1 MVSKT
6 NTQKRTAPLRDDT
19 ARFILS
25 VERRATLVGIIGLGY
40 VGVPLART
48 FIKKGFRVIGFD
60 VDQTKIDTLNEGR
73 SYMRHISDEMIGEII
88 ADGRFE
94 ATTDLSRMAE
104 PDALLICVPTPLN
117 EYREPDLS
125 FVVNTTETISQYL
138 RKGQL
143 VALESTT
150 YPGTSDEVMRPILEK
165 SGLSADS
172 DFGIAYSPER
182 EDPGN
187 PNFETGTIPKV
198 VGASSADAL
207 EMALALYG
215 AAVTQ
220 VVPVSDTR
228 TAEAV
233 KLTENI
239 FRLVNIGLVN
249 ELKVI
254 FDGMGIDVW
263 EVIEAAKTK
272 PFGYMPFY
280 PGPGLG
286 GHCIP
291 IDPFYLTWKARAD
304 GNPTRFIELAGEIN
318 AQMPRRVIEVAAETL
333 SELSQKPLKGA
344 RVLVVGIAYKNN
356 IDDMRESP
364 SVEIINRLMNRGSE
378 VVYHD
383 PFIPVVV
390 ESHDHPELVGMKSV
404 ALTEKELKDA
414 DLVIIAT
421 AHANIDYELLVE
433 HASAIVDTRNA
444 CVQFSKSHG
453 HKITKA

>member
-1 MVSKT
+1 MT
-6 NTQKRTAPLRDDT
+6 NLPPASSTAISEM
-19 ARFILS
+19 AAKFILG
-25 VERRATLVGIIGLGY
+25 VGRRNTLVGIIGLGY
-40 VGVPLART
+40 VGVPLARA
-48 FIKKGFRVIGFD
+48 FIQQGFRVLGFD
-60 VDQTKIDTLNEGR
+60 VDQSKIDALEEGR
-73 SYMRHISDEMIGEII
+73 SYMRHISDEKIQEIVG
-88 ADGRFE
+88 DGRFS
-94 ATTDLSRMAE
+94 ATSDLKRMSE

-125 FVVNTTETISQYL
+125 FVVDTTKAIAENL
-138 RKGQL
+138 RPGQL
-143 VALESTT
+143 VVLESTT
-150 YPGTSDEVMRPILEK
+150 YPGTSDEVMRPILEEK
-165 SGLSADS
+165 SGLCAEK

-187 PNFETGTIPKV
+187 QNFETGTIPKV
-198 VGASSADAL
+198 VGAASKDAL
-207 EMALALYG
+207 EMAKTLYG
-215 AAVTQ
+215 SMVTQ
-220 VVPVSDTR
+220 VIPVSNTR

-249 ELKVI
+249 ELKII
-254 FDGMGIDVW
+254 FDSLGIDVW

-291 IDPFYLTWKARAD
+291 IDPFYLTWKARAV

-318 AQMPRRVIEVAAETL
+318 AHMPRRVVEIVARSL
-333 SELSQKPLKGA
+333 SEHGEKSLKGSKILLA
-344 RVLVVGIAYKNN
+344 GLAYKSN

-364 SVEIINRLMNRGSE
+364 AVELYTLLAERGAQ
-378 VVYHD
+378 VDYHD
-383 PFIPVVV
+383 PFIPVVPKM
-390 ESHDHPELVGMKSV
+390 HDHPELEGLESIELTAESV
-404 ALTEKELKDA
+404 AAYDVVL
-414 DLVIIAT
+414 IAT
-421 AHANIDYELLVE
+421 AHATVDYGLIAE

-444 CVQFSKSHG
+444 CANFSATHG